1 VARNTITLPI
11 IKSSNDTGYSV
22 VTDAYM
28 DSYGIINKIYT
39 NPAAVSNTLTVAYRP
54 DSSKARMGLAWD
66 GDAIPKGKAT
76 LNATLYYYSLNGHSK
91 PIYYRYNDFSEGQ
104 SLPSHDPTDG
114 SKSGGTSH
122 GWGTLDLGKP
132 KGNSVVIYAEL
143 GTKKVYL
150 YNDEG
155 ELRGDITVSEKWSI
169 YSHRSSTNQPY
180 VVIEYGD
187 VPPEPPTSLYPSG
200 AMMST
205 RDVIK
210 FAWSHGSEVSQ
221 KSFEL
226 QYSLNGGSS
235 WTTISQTSADQFY
248 DMPANTLPE
257 TGSVTWKV
265 RTTDLND
272 EISDYTTATFTL
284 GIPPQKAPIP
294 VSPIS
299 QYISETVDT
308 WFEWIFTG
316 GAASDTQ
323 SKADLQY
330 SLDNGSTWTTKTQT
344 SANTYMTL
352 SAGTF
357 KKGNVTWRVRTY
369 NNWNEASPWSESK
382 TFTIIGSPATPL
394 IVSVSNKARPTVKWQ
409 TQEQQIYELEIL
421 KDDTVIYK
429 TGSIPNANDREHLVT
444 IYLENGDYIVRIRI
458 ANEYSLYS
466 SWAEKR
472 FTIST
477 PKPAKPSISVYNGVS
492 GVTLKTDSKL
502 KSIVY
507 RDGEPVGEMA
517 GGTFTDYT
525 GESEREYR
533 YFIRVIDAG
542 DNFADSIIK
551 SGKCRLIYNTIAPFN
566 NPGEYIKLKY
576 GLDADP
582 VKNGEFTVS
591 ATLNYF
597 DGRTYPVPEYSEYRK
612 MEKSLSF
619 YLESRNEV
627 DRLRSLI
634 DSSKTLIYRDTDG
647 EIIIGCVLSV
657 NYSKNALGYSVTFA
671 ITRTV

>member
-11 IKSSNDTGYSV
+11 IKSSNDFGYTRL
-22 VTDAYM
+22 TDA
-28 DSYGIINKIYT
+28 SYQTGDIYT
-39 NPAAVSNTLTVAYRP
+39 SPKAISNTLVVTHRYNNA
-54 DSSKARMGLAWD
+54 KARFGVAWD
-66 GDAIPKGKAT
+66 ASLIPKGKNI
-76 LNATLYYYSLNGHSK
+76 LNVTLYYYTIDGHSD
-91 PIYYRYNDFSEGQ
+91 PIYFRYTDFSEGAT
-104 SLPSHDPTDG
+104 LPNHEPTDG
-114 SKSGGTSH
+114 SKMGGASY
-122 GWGTLDLGKP
+122 GWGTLDLGVA

-143 GTKKVYL
+143 GTKTIYVYDDKGVL
-150 YNDEG
+150 VG
-155 ELRGDITVSEKWSI
+155 MPVVGEKWEI
-169 YSHRSSTNQPY
+169 YSHRSPVNQPY
-180 VVIEYGD
+180 VVVTYGD
-187 VPPEPPTSLYPSG
+187 VPPEPPTSLYPVG
-200 AMMST
+200 IMVST
-205 RDVIK
+205 RDGIK
-210 FAWSHGSEVSQ
+210 FAWSHSSQVNQ

-226 QYSLNGGSS
+226 QYSLDSGAT
-235 WTTISQTSADQFY
+235 WTTINQTTSNQFY

-257 TGSVTWKV
+257 TGSVTWRV
-265 RTTDLND
+265 RTTDIND
-272 EISDYTTATFTL
+272 ETSGYTTANFTL

-294 VSPIS
+294 VAPIA
-299 QYISETVDT
+299 QYISETAGT

-316 GAASDTQ
+316 GSANDTQ

-330 SLDNGSTWTTKTQT
+330 SADNGSTWTTKTQT
-344 SANTYMTL
+344 SENTYMTL
-352 SAGTF
+352 PPNTF
-357 KKGNVTWRVRTY
+357 KKGNITWRVRTY
-369 NNWNEASPWSESK
+369 NNWNEVSPWSENK
-382 TFTIIGSPATPL
+382 TFTVIGTPAVPL
-394 IVSVSNKARPTVKWQ
+394 ITSVSNKARPVIKWQ
-409 TQEQQIYELEIL
+409 TQEQQVYELEIL
-421 KDDTVIYK
+421 RDDTVIYD
-429 TGSIPNANDREHLVT
+429 TGSMPSATDREHTVAA
-444 IYLENGDYIVRIRI
+444 YLENGDYIVRIRI

-477 PKPAKPSISVYNGVS
+477 PKPAKPSISIYNGVS

-507 RDGEPVGEMA
+507 RNGEPVGEMV

-619 YLESRNEV
+619 YLESRSEV
-627 DRLRSLI
+627 ERLRSLI
-634 DSSKTLIYRDTDG
+634 DSSNALIYRDTDG
-647 EIIIGCVLSV
+647 EVIIGCVLSV
-657 NYSKNALGYSVTFA
+657 NYSKNALGYIVTFA

>member
-1 VARNTITLPI
+1 MARNTITLPI
-11 IKSSNDTGYSV
+11 IKSSNDFGYTRLTDASYQTGDIYTSPKAISNVLV
-22 VTDAYM
+22 VTHRYNNA
-28 DSYGIINKIYT
+28 
-39 NPAAVSNTLTVAYRP
+39 
-54 DSSKARMGLAWD
+54 KARFGVAWD
-66 GDAIPKGKAT
+66 ASLIPKGKNI
-76 LNATLYYYSLNGHSK
+76 LNVTLYYYTIDGHSD
-91 PIYYRYNDFSEGQ
+91 PIYFRYTDFNEG
-104 SLPSHDPTDG
+104 STLPSHEPTDG
-114 SKSGGTSH
+114 SKMGGASR
-122 GWGTLDLGKP
+122 GWGTLDLGAA

-143 GTKKVYL
+143 GTKTIYVYDDKGVL
-150 YNDEG
+150 VG
-155 ELRGDITVSEKWSI
+155 MPVVGEKWEI
-169 YSHRSSTNQPY
+169 YSHRSPVNQPY
-180 VVIEYGD
+180 VAVTYGD
-187 VPPEPPTSLYPSG
+187 VPPEPPTSLYPAGIMVS
-200 AMMST
+200 A
-205 RDVIK
+205 RDSIR
-210 FAWSHGSEVSQ
+210 FAWSHNSEVNQ

-226 QYSLNGGSS
+226 QHSINGGAS
-235 WTTISQTSADQFY
+235 WTTINQTTSNQFY
-248 DMPANTLPE
+248 DMPASTLPE
-257 TGSVTWKV
+257 SGTVTWRV
-265 RTTDLND
+265 RTTDTND
-272 EISDYTTATFTL
+272 ETSDYTTAGFTL

-294 VSPIS
+294 VAPIA
-299 QYISETVDT
+299 QYISETAST

-316 GAASDTQ
+316 GSVSDTQ
-323 SKADLQY
+323 SKVELQY
-330 SLDNGSTWTTKTQT
+330 SLDNGSTWTAKTQT
-344 SANTYMTL
+344 SADTYMVL
-352 SAGTF
+352 PPNTF

-369 NNWNEASPWSESK
+369 NNWSEVSPWSENK
-382 TFTIIGSPATPL
+382 AFTVIGTPAVPL
-394 IVSVSNKARPTVKWQ
+394 ITSISNKARPVVKWQ
-409 TQEQQIYELEIL
+409 TQEQQVYELELL
-421 KDDTVIYK
+421 KDDGVIYK
-429 TGSIPNANDREHLVT
+429 TGSIPNATDREHLVD

-477 PKPAKPSISVYNGVS
+477 PKPAKPSISIYNGVS

-507 RDGEPVGEMA
+507 RNGKPVGEMV

-647 EIIIGCVLSV
+647 EIIIGCALSV
-657 NYSKNALGYSVTFA
+657 NYSKNALGYSATFA